1 MRSVRVRIDPTSRL
15 LDVVGLNAQTE
26 SLELLNDLRNANPG
40 VGRDLLRFAR
50 KERSAL
56 IIQEKLNKSL
66 DTHELGLDTV
76 ALCHDHHLDVVLRC
90 WDG

>member
-26 SLELLNDLRNANPG
+26 SLELLNDLRNANLG

-56 IIQEKLNKSL
+56 IIQEKLNESL

-76 ALCHDHHLDVVLRC
+76 ALGHDDHLAVVLRC